1 MNDFK
6 RIENF
11 IKKVPKSEL
20 HLHIEGSLEPELMFK
35 LSKRNKVEIPF
46 KSIEEIKSAYNFS
59 NLDSFLKIYYE
70 GSNVLIS
77 EEDFFDLTWEYILRC
92 KQDNIVHAEIF
103 FDPQSHTER
112 GIEFNTVLSGIHKAL
127 EKANS
132 ELGITSKIIMCFLRH
147 LDEEPCFQ
155 VLKEATKHKDKI
167 IGVGLDSSEKGN
179 PPQKFKNLF
188 EAAIKEGFLTVAH
201 AGEEGPPEYIWD
213 SLNLLKANS
222 EFNITS
228 KIIMCFLRHLEEEPC
243 FEILNQAAKHKDKI
257 IAVGLDSSEKGNP
270 PQKFKNLFEKAIQEG
285 FLTVAH
291 AGEEGP
297 PEYIWDSLKLLK
309 VKRIDHGVQCLKD
322 SKLVDL
328 LKKNQTPLTVCP
340 LSNIKLC
347 VFDRLENHN
356 LKKMLDRGL
365 RVMVN
370 SDDPAYFGGYLN
382 TNLVETSKALNLS
395 LEDVKVLIKNSFKS
409 SFLDE
414 NSKKTWL
421 SKI

>member
-1 MNDFK
+1 MNNFK
-6 RIENF
+6 SITQF
-11 IKKVPKSEL
+11 INQSPKTEL

-46 KSIEEIKSAYNFS
+46 NNVNEIRSAYNFS

-70 GSNVLIS
+70 GSKVLIS

-92 KQDNIVHAEIF
+92 KKDNIVHTEIF

-112 GIEFNTVLSGIHKAL
+112 GIEFNTIINGIHGAL
-127 EKANS
+127 KKANA
-132 ELGITSKIIMCFLRH
+132 EFNITSKIIMCFLRH
-147 LDEEPCFQ
+147 LDEEPCF
-155 VLKEATKHKDKI
+155 
-167 IGVGLDSSEKGN
+167 
-179 PPQKFKNLF
+179 
-188 EAAIKEGFLTVAH
+188 
-201 AGEEGPPEYIWD
+201 
-213 SLNLLKANS
+213 
-222 EFNITS
+222 
-228 KIIMCFLRHLEEEPC
+228 
-243 FEILNQAAKHKDKI
+243 EILNQAVKHKDKI

-270 PQKFKNLFEKAIQEG
+270 PQKFKNLFEKAIKEG

-356 LKKMLDRGL
+356 LKKMLDKGL

-414 NSKKTWL
+414 NSKKNWL